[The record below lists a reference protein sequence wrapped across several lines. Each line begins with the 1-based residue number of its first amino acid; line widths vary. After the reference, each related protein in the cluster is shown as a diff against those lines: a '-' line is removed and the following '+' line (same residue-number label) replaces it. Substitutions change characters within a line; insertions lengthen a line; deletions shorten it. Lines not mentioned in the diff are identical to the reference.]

1 MIASLHG
8 RIKAVRESALIVD
21 VGGVGYEVRVPDRLL
36 SECGGPGEIVELYT
50 RMLVRENEVALYGFR
65 SLKELDLF
73 VMLNGVTGIGPRLAL
88 AVLSIFDPESLR
100 DAILRGDAPAL
111 AQVSGIG
118 QKTAQRVVLDLEDR
132 LAACAGAWVPAA
144 VSSANA
150 DVINALTAL
159 GYSLAEAQ
167 SALNALPADAQD
179 LDERILAALRYL
191 GSS

>member
-21 VGGVGYEVRVPDRLL
+21 VGGIGYEVRVPDRLL
-36 SECGGPGEIVELYT
+36 SECGGAGEIVELYT

-65 SLKELDLF
+65 SLEELDLF
-73 VMLNGVTGIGPRLAL
+73 VMLNGVRGIGPRLAL

-118 QKTAQRVVLDLEDR
+118 QKTAQRVVLDLGDR
-132 LAACAGAWVPAA
+132 LAASAGAWVPAA

-159 GYSLAEAQ
+159 GYSLTEAQ
-167 SALNALPADAQD
+167 SALNAIPADAQD
-179 LDERILAALRYL
+179 LDERILAALRFL